1 MLAGV
6 ERTIA
11 ISPLFFMVSFNSQFH
26 VGNCGFRSR
35 DCMRSFIRRILGLS
49 DSNDGL
55 TSSEYAVMLALIIMV
70 CISAAQTLGCTAKMT
85 FNNVA
90 SSMGN

>member
-1 MLAGV
+1 
-6 ERTIA
+6 
-11 ISPLFFMVSFNSQFH
+11 MVSFNSQLD
-26 VGNCGFRSR
+26 VGNFGFRSR

-49 DSNDGL
+49 DSDDGL

-70 CISAAQTLGCTAKMT
+70 CFSACQTLGCATKIT
-85 FNNVA
+85 FSNVA